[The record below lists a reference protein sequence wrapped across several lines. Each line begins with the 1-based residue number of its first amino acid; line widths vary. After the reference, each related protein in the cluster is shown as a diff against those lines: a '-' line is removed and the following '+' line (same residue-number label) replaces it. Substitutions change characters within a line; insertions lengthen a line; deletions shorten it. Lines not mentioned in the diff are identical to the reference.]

1 MKFLAHTCVPVL
13 ALLLFG
19 AAPSQAQDNKQD
31 NRQGSKLANNM
42 VSLTNP
48 DARAIAAYWTPA
60 RLKAARPLPLPLAS
74 SKVIRRQAEP
84 RTDEQ
89 VQGADGRAPAMQTP
103 PSVIKQLFK
112 PDTTQKRNTGVV
124 SPGAVGI
131 FGAHY
136 TSSRV
141 FPMFT
146 GASAPFSA
154 DRAYPYITAG
164 TLFFSIDGQPYLC
177 SASVIQHRI
186 VATAGH
192 CVHSGTSSGFHSNWL
207 FVPAFRDGTAPLLT
221 WNWSVVIVTGDWA
234 FGGGEV
240 PNAADY
246 AMIVFDDQPVGG
258 RTRALGDLT
267 GWLGWQT
274 LSLAD
279 NHTSKLGY
287 PCNLD
292 GCEKMQIIT
301 SAAFQVV
308 EPNNVEYGSDA
319 EGGSSGGPWIQNFQQ
334 LQDGGASGKNNGS
347 NRVVGVTSYGYVP
360 RDPKV
365 QGASIPDGRWIN
377 LLSALCGWA
386 PGNCL

>member
-19 AAPSQAQDNKQD
+19 AAPSQAQDN
-31 NRQGSKLANNM
+31 RQGNKLANNM

-48 DARAIAAYWTPA
+48 DAKAIAAYWTPA
-60 RLKAARPLPLPLAS
+60 RLEAARPLPLPLAS
-74 SKVIRRQAEP
+74 SKVIRRQAQP

-103 PSVIKQLFK
+103 PSAIKQLFK
-112 PDTTQKRNTGVV
+112 PDSPQKRSTDLV
-124 SPGAVGI
+124 SPGAVGV

-146 GASAPFSA
+146 GAAAPFSA

-192 CVHSGTSSGFHSNWL
+192 CVHSGTSSGFYSNWL

-221 WNWSVVIVTGDWA
+221 WNWRVVIVTDDWA

-246 AMIVFDDQPVGG
+246 AMIAFDDQPVGG
-258 RTRALGDLT
+258 RARALGDLT

-292 GCEKMQIIT
+292 GCGKMQIIT

-319 EGGSSGGPWIQNFQQ
+319 EGGSSGGPWIQNFQH
-334 LQDGGASGKNNGS
+334 LQDGGGTGKNNGS
-347 NRVVGVTSYGYVP
+347 NRVVGVTSYGYLP

-365 QGASIPDGRWIN
+365 QGASIPDGRWID
-377 LLSALCGWA
+377 LLSTLCGWA

>member
-19 AAPSQAQDNKQD
+19 AAPCQAQDKQD

-74 SKVIRRQAEP
+74 SRVIRQQAQP

-112 PDTTQKRNTGVV
+112 PDATQKHGTDVA
-124 SPGAVGI
+124 SPGAVGV

-146 GASAPFSA
+146 GAAAPFSA

-192 CVHSGTSSGFHSNWL
+192 CVHSGTASGFYGNWL
-207 FVPAFRDGTAPLLT
+207 FVPAFRDGSAPLLT
-221 WNWSVVIVTGDWA
+221 WNWRVVIVTGDWA

-246 AMIVFDDQPVGG
+246 AMIAFDDQSVGG

-334 LQDGGASGKNNGS
+334 LQDGGGTGKNNGS

-377 LLSALCGWA
+377 LLGTLCGWA

>member
-31 NRQGSKLANNM
+31 NKQGSKLANNM

-48 DARAIAAYWTPA
+48 DARALAAYWTPA

-89 VQGADGRAPAMQTP
+89 AQGADGHAPAMQTS
-103 PSVIKQLFK
+103 PSLIKQLFK
-112 PDTTQKRNTGVV
+112 PDITQTRNTGVV

-146 GASAPFSA
+146 GASTPFSA

-192 CVHSGTSSGFHSNWL
+192 CVHSGTSSGFYSNWM
-207 FVPAFRDGTAPLLT
+207 FVPSRNAGTNSQLL
-221 WNWSVVIVTGDWA
+221 
-234 FGGGEV
+234 
-240 PNAADY
+240 
-246 AMIVFDDQPVGG
+246 
-258 RTRALGDLT
+258 
-267 GWLGWQT
+267 
-274 LSLAD
+274 
-279 NHTSKLGY
+279 
-287 PCNLD
+287 
-292 GCEKMQIIT
+292 
-301 SAAFQVV
+301 
-308 EPNNVEYGSDA
+308 
-319 EGGSSGGPWIQNFQQ
+319 
-334 LQDGGASGKNNGS
+334 
-347 NRVVGVTSYGYVP
+347 
-360 RDPKV
+360 
-365 QGASIPDGRWIN
+365 
-377 LLSALCGWA
+377 
-386 PGNCL
+386 